1 LSTTLIIRRPGRPR
15 HPLTLLSDAGQPV
28 LCLVDDV
35 QWMDGPSTGVLAFVI
50 RRLREE
56 PIVVLAAARPDP
68 GRADSFSRTDLDLA
82 QAGLPERILGGQDAA
97 SQRLRRGRRGV

>member
-1 LSTTLIIRRPGRPR
+1 LIIRRPGRPR
-15 HPLTLLSDAGQPV
+15 HPLTLLSDAGR
-28 LCLVDDV
+28 LVDDV